1 MTMLAPLL
9 ALATLVPAAA
19 GDLRIEIDP
28 TSVEIGDLVTVE
40 LEARLAP
47 GQRAVFP
54 SWGATWGEA
63 EIRARG
69 EVEHLPSDEG
79 ELVRQR
85 LQIAFFRPGHFEL
98 PAPDVRVL
106 DGGKERRLETA
117 APLSVSVLSVLPTTG
132 EAPEPRPPQ
141 PPRALKAWT
150 PSFLWTTGLLALA
163 CAAALVVLA
172 QRRRSNLAERVVP
185 VDPLAELRAA
195 LSALDA
201 EAMAP
206 APAFAILSMA
216 LRQFIAR
223 TLSFPAVESTTT
235 EIRAHLR
242 HRELGADLATRID
255 RLLRQCDLVK
265 FARQQFG
272 GAGVESARAE
282 VESVAL
288 ALLAATAP
296 RGEPEQESAA

>member
-1 MTMLAPLL
+1 MTLLAPLL
-9 ALATLVPAAA
+9 ALATLVPTAA
-19 GDLRIEIDP
+19 GDLGVEIDP

-40 LEARLAP
+40 IEARLEP

-63 EIRARG
+63 EIRAHG
-69 EVEHLPSDEG
+69 EVEHWPSDDG

-85 LQIAFFRPGHFEL
+85 LQIAFFRPGQFEL

-106 DGGKERRLETA
+106 DAGKERRLETT
-117 APLSVSVLSVLPTTG
+117 APLSVSVLSVLPTSG
-132 EAPEPRPPQ
+132 EALEPQPPQ
-141 PPRALKAWT
+141 PPRALEAWT

-172 QRRRSNLAERVVP
+172 QRRRSDRAERVVP

-195 LSALDA
+195 LAALDI
-201 EAMAP
+201 ETMAP
-206 APAFAILSMA
+206 APAFAIISMA
-216 LRQFIAR
+216 MRQFIAR

-255 RLLRQCDLVK
+255 RLLRQCDVVK
-265 FARQQFG
+265 FARQQSG
-272 GAGVESARAE
+272 GARVESARAE
-282 VESVAL
+282 VESTAL
-288 ALLAATAP
+288 SLLAATAP
-296 RGEPEQESAA
+296 GEPEQESAA